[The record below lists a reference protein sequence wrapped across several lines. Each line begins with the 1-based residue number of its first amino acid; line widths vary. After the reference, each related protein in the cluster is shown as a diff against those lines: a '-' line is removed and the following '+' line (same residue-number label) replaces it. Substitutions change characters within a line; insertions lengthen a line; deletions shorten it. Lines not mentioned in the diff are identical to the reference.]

1 MQKNTLKTV
10 LLLPAIILISVFL
23 LGNGGY
29 NRPYSS
35 VIANLISCYDAD
47 TCSFDIPNWPPI
59 IGRKISVRIAGIDA
73 PEIRG
78 KCEAEKIKAVEAK
91 KAALALLS
99 AAKSITLT
107 DLRRGKYFR
116 IIANVWADNTS
127 LSAHLLALD
136 LARPYFGGT
145 RKSWC

>member
-1 MQKNTLKTV
+1 M
-10 LLLPAIILISVFL
+10 
-23 LGNGGY
+23 
-29 NRPYSS
+29 
-35 VIANLISCYDAD
+35 
-47 TCSFDIPNWPPI
+47 PI